1 MYNSVES
8 SEYNDGVY
16 CDEYNDPRRPTRQ
29 HQVEELS
36 EEEDSQNEE

>member
-8 SEYNDGVY
+8 AEYNDGVY

-29 HQVEELS
+29 QQVEELS